1 MSKAY
6 IKQFEQKLPHNVQQ
20 TEAVSAF
27 RHCKLF
33 RAAERF
39 ALQYTLL
46 LYLFENHVLTQE
58 ETTSSPVQHYPER
71 YGGSITVQ
79 PRFSGHKSDTRCF
92 RVRSNNRYTGS
103 NQIIPTPDLFR
114 VSLPYHEEYGG
125 GAGLTVECEPFLPMW
140 RKKFLLSDGINIARQ
155 CWLRADV

>member
-58 ETTSSPVQHYPER
+58 ETTSSPVQHV
-71 YGGSITVQ
+71 VQ
-79 PRFSGHKSDTRCF
+79 NVTA
-92 RVRSNNRYTGS
+92 V
-103 NQIIPTPDLFR
+103 IIPKHTRGDNVFPC
-114 VSLPYHEEYGG
+114 SALP
-125 GAGLTVECEPFLPMW
+125 
-140 RKKFLLSDGINIARQ
+140 
-155 CWLRADV
+155 